1 MTRSALGVVVLI
13 IAVIL
18 SARPAA
24 AQTYRWT
31 DDRGN
36 SHYAQ
41 GLDSIPERF
50 RATATKLLYEN
61 APAAAPAPA
70 AAGASASGDTV
81 IPFTPGQR
89 IYVDARINGSGSA
102 RLILDTG
109 ADRTVIAPRALVAA
123 GVSTRSPRGTGQMR
137 GATGTADVEAYDIE
151 SLEVGKAKVGKMVVI
166 SHDIDFADTDGLL
179 GRDFLD
185 QFKVTIDSGAGQ
197 VMLGPK

>member
-123 GVSTRSPRGTGQMR
+123 GVSTRAPRGTGQMR

-166 SHDIDFADTDGLL
+166 SHDIDFADSDGLL

>member
-1 MTRSALGVVVLI
+1 MTRPALRVVLLI
-13 IAVIL
+13 AAVIL
-18 SARPAA
+18 SALPTA

-36 SHYAQ
+36 PHYAE

-50 RATATKLLYEN
+50 RATARKLPSQSP
-61 APAAAPAPA
+61 PAAVSAPA
-70 AAGASASGDTV
+70 AAGVSGDTV

-109 ADRTVIAPRALVAA
+109 ADRTVIAPRALIAA
-123 GVSTRSPRGTGQMR
+123 GVSTRTPRGTGQMR

-151 SLEVGKAKVGKMVVI
+151 SLEVGHSKVGKMVVI
-166 SHDIDFADTDGLL
+166 SHDIDFADSDGLL

-185 QFKVTIDSGAGQ
+185 QFKVTIDGAAGQ

>member
-1 MTRSALGVVVLI
+1 MTRPALRVVLLI
-13 IAVIL
+13 AAVIL
-18 SARPAA
+18 SALPAA
-24 AQTYRWT
+24 AQTYRWI

-36 SHYAQ
+36 PHYAE

-50 RATATKLLYEN
+50 RATARKLIYQN
-61 APAAAPAPA
+61 APAAVPAPA
-70 AAGASASGDTV
+70 GGGASGGTV

-151 SLEVGKAKVGKMVVI
+151 SLEVGHSKVGKMVVI
-166 SHDIDFADTDGLL
+166 SHDIDFADSDGLL

-185 QFKVTIDSGAGQ
+185 QFKVTIDDAAGQ

>member
-1 MTRSALGVVVLI
+1 MTRPALGVVVLI

-18 SARPAA
+18 SALPAA

-36 SHYAQ
+36 PHYAQ

-50 RATATKLLYEN
+50 RATATRLLYQN
-61 APAAAPAPA
+61 APAAVPAPE
-70 AAGASASGDTV
+70 AGGATGDTV

-109 ADRTVIAPRALVAA
+109 ADRTVIAPRALIAA
-123 GVSTRSPRGTGQMR
+123 GVSTRTPRGTGQMR

-151 SLEVGKAKVGKMVVI
+151 SLEVGHAKVGKMVVI

-185 QFKVTIDSGAGQ
+185 QFKVTIDGGAGQ

>member
-1 MTRSALGVVVLI
+1 MTRPALGVVLLI
-13 IAVIL
+13 TAVIL
-18 SARPAA
+18 SALPAA

-36 SHYAQ
+36 PHYAE

-50 RATATKLLYEN
+50 RATATKLLYRN
-61 APAAAPAPA
+61 APAAVPAPA
-70 AAGASASGDTV
+70 AGRASGDTV

-89 IYVDARINGSGSA
+89 IYVDARINDSAGA

-123 GVSTRSPRGTGQMR
+123 GVSTRASRGTGQMR

-151 SLEVGKAKVGKMVVI
+151 SLEVGNAKVGKMVVI
-166 SHDIDFADTDGLL
+166 SHDIDFADSDGLL

-185 QFKVTIDSGAGQ
+185 QFKVTIDGVAGQ